1 MRENILA
8 FVCSILISG
17 PSLGADLPVPDNVIF
32 EKAIEF
38 SNPDKQHLFLP
49 LTPLGL

>member
-1 MRENILA
+1 MPENILTL
-8 FVCSILISG
+8 VCSILIFR

-38 SNPDKQHLFLP
+38 SNPDNQHLFLP
-49 LTPLGL
+49 LTPLG